1 MKNISEESNFVWLLL
16 IIVLIMYIVI
26 WFKEIK
32 YVIF

>member
-1 MKNISEESNFVWLLL
+1 MKNISEESNLVWLLL
-16 IIVLIMYIVI
+16 IIVLKMYMI